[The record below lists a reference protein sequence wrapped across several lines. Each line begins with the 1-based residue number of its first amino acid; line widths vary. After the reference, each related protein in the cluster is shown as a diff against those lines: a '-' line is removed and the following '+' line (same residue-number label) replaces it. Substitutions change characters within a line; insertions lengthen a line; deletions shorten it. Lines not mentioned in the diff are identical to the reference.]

1 MSLPRIFTNEPLAV
15 DAELILDSSAS
26 AHLTKV
32 LRLQTGDEITLFNGC
47 GGEYISKIS
56 IADKRKTS
64 VIPLRHVPTETKSL
78 LDITLCQAIAKGE
91 RVDFAVQKTTEL
103 GVNSIQLLHTERC
116 QFGLKGERATKK
128 LTHWQK
134 IAISACEQ
142 SGRDTIP
149 SILPAIKLDQLFSNI
164 EPGALIILLDTNP
177 NTQQQLPEQILSDQK
192 IYILVG
198 PEGGFSPAEIELA
211 AKQNTLGINLGKRI
225 LRTETAGMTLMSIL
239 QFKYGDFSQIS

>member
-1 MSLPRIFTNEPLAV
+1 MSLPRIFTSEPLAV
-15 DAELILDSSAS
+15 DTELTLDCSAS
-26 AHLTKV
+26 THLTKV
-32 LRLQTGDEITLFNGC
+32 LRLQAGDQIILFNGS
-47 GGEYISKIS
+47 GGEYIAEISK
-56 IADKRKTS
+56 ADKRKTS
-64 VIPLRHVPTETKSL
+64 VIPSKHTQTDTKSA

-128 LTHWQK
+128 LAHWQK
-134 IAISACEQ
+134 IATNACEQ

-149 SILPAIKLDQLFSNI
+149 SILPPIKLDQLLSSLDPN
-164 EPGALIILLDTNP
+164 ALIILLDTNP
-177 NTQQQLPEQILSDQK
+177 NIEQQLPNQILSKQK

-211 AKQNTLGINLGKRI
+211 ATQNTLGINLGKRI